1 MSILCYHEVDPH
13 WQSTLAVTPD
23 AFAEQCAWLSQ
34 RRVLDLDQAAPLAA
48 ATGRLPRGASCIT
61 FDDGFVG
68 VGTHAWPILRKHGL
82 PATVFIVA
90 ETVVGDEPVHW
101 VDGTEP
107 GVLST
112 MTRDEVAALAA
123 EGMTIGS
130 HSRHHHDLTT
140 LTEAE
145 AFADLA
151 ASREILEELTGGPVK
166 HLAYPRGRHNAAVRR
181 AASRAGFEW
190 GHALPETHEVG
201 GQWAVPRV
209 GVYPGNGMLS
219 MRIKSEPMYAALR
232 TSSIGPRLSGL
243 VRSGRSFLR

>member
-1 MSILCYHEVDPH
+1 MSILCYHEVDPT
-13 WQSTLAVTPD
+13 WASTLAITPD
-23 AFAEQCAWLSQ
+23 AFEQQCAWLST
-34 RRVLDLDQAAPLAA
+34 RRVLSLDDAAPIAA
-48 ATGRLPRGASCIT
+48 ASGRLPRGVSAIT

-68 VGTHAWPILRKHGL
+68 VGRHAWPTLRAHGL

-107 GVLST
+107 GVLQT
-112 MTRDEVAALAA
+112 MSREEVARLSA

-140 LTEAE
+140 LTESE
-145 AFADLA
+145 VYTDLRD
-151 ASREILEELTGGPVK
+151 SKEILEELTGGPVI
-166 HLAYPRGRHNAAVRR
+166 HLAYPRGRHNAGVRR

-190 GHALPETHEVG
+190 GHALPETQEVG

-209 GVYPGNGMLS
+209 GVYPGNGAMA
-219 MRIKSEPMYAALR
+219 MRIKSEPMYAAVR
-232 TSSIGPRLSGL
+232 TSSLGPRLSAMVKN
-243 VRSGRSFLR
+243 VRR